1 MGLPESSIG
10 FVFRPAEAEKNDSD
24 KDHRRTCEHET
35 IHLCEKKKYE
45 STMAVN
51 GSTVSST
58 PVMVGRILEALTM

>member
-35 IHLCEKKKYE
+35 IHLLREEK
-45 STMAVN
+45 V
-51 GSTVSST
+51 
-58 PVMVGRILEALTM
+58 